1 MNVDFF
7 KYQALGNDYI
17 VIDPAKTKFKPSY
30 ENIKLLCYRNHAIGA
45 DGVILGP
52 VDYKEGKEFI
62 AKIFNSDGSPTRVS
76 GNGIRIFAKY
86 LWEQGYAKDKTFS
99 IKTQNSKIEVV
110 ILDNRAKYIQADMGL
125 YSFTSTDIPAKGKV
139 REVLSE
145 SIEINGKSY
154 LLSCVNLGNPHAV
167 IFTDELSKEELLQV
181 GPALEHH
188 YLFPEKINV
197 QFAKI
202 VDKHHIQVK
211 IWERGCGYTLASGT
225 SACAVTC
232 VAKQLDLVEKKVN
245 VQMSGGSVEVEIK
258 NNGHVFLTGL
268 VEGSVSGSFLSDLKE
283 KFN

>member
-30 ENIKLLCYRNHAIGA
+30 ENIKLLCHRNHAIGA

-52 VDYKEGKEFI
+52 VDYKKDKDFT

-125 YSFTSTDIPAKGKV
+125 YSFTSTD
-139 REVLSE
+139 
-145 SIEINGKSY
+145 
-154 LLSCVNLGNPHAV
+154 
-167 IFTDELSKEELLQV
+167 
-181 GPALEHH
+181 
-188 YLFPEKINV
+188 
-197 QFAKI
+197 
-202 VDKHHIQVK
+202 
-211 IWERGCGYTLASGT
+211 
-225 SACAVTC
+225 
-232 VAKQLDLVEKKVN
+232 
-245 VQMSGGSVEVEIK
+245 
-258 NNGHVFLTGL
+258 
-268 VEGSVSGSFLSDLKE
+268 
-283 KFN
+283 